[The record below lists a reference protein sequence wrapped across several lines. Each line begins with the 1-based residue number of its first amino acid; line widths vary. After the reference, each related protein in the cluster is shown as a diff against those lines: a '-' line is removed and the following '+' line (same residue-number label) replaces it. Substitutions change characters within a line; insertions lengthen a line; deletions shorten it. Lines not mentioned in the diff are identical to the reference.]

1 MEYEPSSRY
10 FHAAISM
17 GHTMLVLAGHGSRSS
32 VDSSVVERFNITS
45 TTWTQPH
52 RLLNQ
57 ALPDGYSRMGV
68 TSDGEKLYTFGGY
81 VGVERCNTMHEIDLF
96 SLECRELVPA
106 TSATSPTA
114 RSSCG
119 LVYWNRRLVVYGGA
133 IAFRTPTDELF
144 VFDLNTSEA
153 VTITISNYYMQ
164 TQ

>member
-17 GHTMLVLAGHGSRSS
+17 GPTMLVLAGDGGSRSS
-32 VDSSVVERFNITS
+32 VDSSVVERFNTTS
-45 TTWTQPH
+45 TTWTHPH
-52 RLLNQ
+52 RLLNR
-57 ALPDGYSRMGV
+57 ALPHSYSRMGV
-68 TSDGEKLYTFGGY
+68 TSDGEKLYTSGGF
-81 VGVERCNTMHEIDLF
+81 VGGHRCNTLYEIDLF

-119 LVYWNRRLVVYGGA
+119 LVYWDRSLVLYGGA
-133 IAFRTPTDELF
+133 IAGGTHTDDLF

-153 VTITISNYYMQ
+153 VTITM
-164 TQ
+164 